1 MQVYTG
7 GIGSYALI
15 VMLMS
20 HLQLHPSR
28 RGYESGGPA
37 QPLDSNLGILLID
50 FFELYGKMLN
60 VRDAGVSCKDGGAF
74 FNKRE
79 AGTFNP
85 DRPFL
90 LSVRD
95 PQDENNDIG
104 KNSYN
109 VQKVSGSR
117 LGRHPYGD
125 NDFSTVS
132 EVHQSVADAIFC

>member
-1 MQVYTG
+1 LQVYTG

-15 VMLMS
+15 VMLMA

-28 RGYESGGPA
+28 RGYESGGA
-37 QPLDSNLGILLID
+37 AAPLDPNLGILLID

-60 VRDAGVSCKDGGAF
+60 VRDVGVSCKAGGAF

-79 AGTFNP
+79 HDTFNP

-90 LSVRD
+90 LSVQD
-95 PQDENNDIG
+95 PQDERNDIG

-109 VQKVSGSR
+109 VQKVRQGTGREAARYIWVSR
-117 LGRHPYGD
+117 GLLYRANYL
-125 NDFSTVS
+125 F
-132 EVHQSVADAIFC
+132 